1 MAQVKTLD
9 TAFLKAAD
17 PDQHASLAVGAVA
30 IVDGDIPDS
39 ELLNRLLVERI
50 QSIPR
55 YTQLLR
61 TQTLEWIDC
70 REFDLTRHVRRV
82 AIARPGDDAELSRA
96 IAHALERPLDPDRP
110 PWECWIIEGLKGNQ
124 WAILMKTHHCLTD
137 GNSAAHVLTRLCD
150 DVGTDTFA
158 NHVGDKPVSP
168 PQAEKRGWAD
178 ALGRATALAGTV
190 TDTLVGTVWPAARP
204 SMHPVT
210 TMRRYGTVRVP
221 IADVDSV
228 CRKFGVT
235 VNDVAL
241 AAITEGFRTVLLGR
255 GEEPRE
261 NSLRA
266 LMPMTV
272 RSAMLPYLPVEHD
285 DPVQRLR
292 TVHNRW
298 KAKHAD
304 APQSAGLVELWM
316 NCLPKILRDN
326 VIQLLARL
334 PRRGIVT
341 LATNAPG
348 PRHQLRLMG
357 QKMERLLPIPPT
369 AERLS
374 SGVAVLSYGDEVVFG
389 ITAEYDAAADVK
401 QLTAGIE
408 SGMARLV
415 ALSQDSV
422 LLFNKDHRRK
432 RAARAFPGNGQ
443 RPRPA
448 APRPARH

>member
-1 MAQVKTLD
+1 
-9 TAFLKAAD
+9 
-17 PDQHASLAVGAVA
+17 
-30 IVDGDIPDS
+30 
-39 ELLNRLLVERI
+39 
-50 QSIPR
+50 
-55 YTQLLR
+55 
-61 TQTLEWIDC
+61 
-70 REFDLTRHVRRV
+70 
-82 AIARPGDDAELSRA
+82 
-96 IAHALERPLDPDRP
+96 
-110 PWECWIIEGLKGNQ
+110 
-124 WAILMKTHHCLTD
+124 
-137 GNSAAHVLTRLCD
+137 
-150 DVGTDTFA
+150 
-158 NHVGDKPVSP
+158 
-168 PQAEKRGWAD
+168 
-178 ALGRATALAGTV
+178 
-190 TDTLVGTVWPAARP
+190 
-204 SMHPVT
+204 
-210 TMRRYGTVRVP
+210 MRRYGTVRVP

-272 RSAMLPYLPVEHD
+272 GSAMLPYLPVEHD

-298 KAKHAD
+298 KANHAD

-316 NCLPKILRDN
+316 NCLPKILRGN

-334 PRRGIVT
+334 PNRGVVT

-443 RPRPA
+443 RQRPS